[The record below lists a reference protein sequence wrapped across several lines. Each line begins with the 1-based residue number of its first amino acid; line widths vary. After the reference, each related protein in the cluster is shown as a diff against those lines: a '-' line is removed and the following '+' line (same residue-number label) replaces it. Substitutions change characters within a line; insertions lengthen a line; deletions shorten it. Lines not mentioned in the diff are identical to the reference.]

1 MPFPRKLN
9 HDKPPSF
16 LLSKW
21 YLDCVADNGDGVIIY
36 VAELRWKSWRTRYA
50 STLRFFGDKTESASS
65 IRECTLPDQSSEQI
79 SLSLPHLGVKGT
91 WNGIATP
98 IQRTIFENSDG
109 AVRWNC
115 LQPGSQVDLAL
126 DRSIQMTGLGY
137 AELLEISIPPW
148 NLPLSELHWGRF
160 VSQNETLVWI
170 DWRGPYSHRLV
181 VHNGTER
188 EIALIT
194 TEEVRS
200 ADSSTRLTFN
210 RRLVL
215 RSGTL
220 GQTVF
225 PTLARLARAIPVK
238 MLGIHECKWRSRG
251 VLLDQGRTTEA
262 WAIHEIVKWGT
273 E

>member
-1 MPFPRKLN
+1 MSAAKQPNAGKA
-9 HDKPPSF
+9 PSF

-21 YLDCVADNGDGVIIY
+21 YLDCVADDGNGVIIY
-36 VAELRWKSWRTRYA
+36 VAELRWNSWRTRYA
-50 STLRFFGDKTESASS
+50 STLRFSGDTAKSASS
-65 IRECTLPDQSSEQI
+65 LRECSLPESRDGQI
-79 SLSLPHLGVKGT
+79 SLNLPHLGIEGNWKEF
-91 WNGIATP
+91 AAP
-98 IQRTIFENSDG
+98 IQRTILENSGG

-115 LQPGSQVDLAL
+115 LQPGSHVNLTL
-126 DRSIQMTGLGY
+126 DRTIKMTGLGY

-160 VSQNETLVWI
+160 VSERETLVWI
-170 DWRGPYSHRLV
+170 DWRGSYSHRLV

-200 ADSSTRLTFN
+200 ADSGTRLTFD

-220 GQTVF
+220 GETVF
-225 PTLARLARAIPVK
+225 PTLARLATAIPVK
-238 MLGIHECKWRSRG
+238 MLSICERKWRSRG

-262 WAIHEIVKWGT
+262 WVIHEVVKWGA

>member
-1 MPFPRKLN
+1 MPVAKQLN
-9 HDKPPSF
+9 PGKAPSF

-21 YLDCVADNGDGVIIY
+21 YLDCVADKGNGVIVY

-65 IRECTLPDQSSEQI
+65 IRECSLPESSRGQI
-79 SLSLPHLGVKGT
+79 SLSLPHLGVEGNWKGF
-91 WNGIATP
+91 AAP
-98 IQRTIFENSDG
+98 IKRTILENADG

-115 LQPGSQVDLAL
+115 LQPGSQVDLSL
-126 DRSIQMTGLGY
+126 DHSIKMTGLGY
-137 AELLEISIPPW
+137 AELLEISVPPW

-160 VSQNETLVWI
+160 VSESETLVWI
-170 DWRGPYSHRLV
+170 DWRGPYSHRLA

-200 ADSSTRLTFN
+200 ADSSTLLTLD

-220 GQTVF
+220 GETVF
-225 PTLARLARAIPVK
+225 PILARLAKAIPMK
-238 MLGIHECKWRSRG
+238 MLGIHERKWRSRG
-251 VLLDQGRTTEA
+251 VLRAQQRTAEA
-262 WAIHEIVKWGT
+262 WAIHEVVKWGG